1 METSEEEDEEYE
13 YTWSDLQKT
22 SGFRG
27 LSIERYYKVYEDCEV
42 KLARYGRVD
51 EAENDETRRRY
62 CECLHVLNDRFDEPV
77 QDSVREIIWAL
88 FWSIEDYHARLCSD
102 SDFDS
107 IHNEIIFEA
116 ILDFFVT
123 M

>member
-1 METSEEEDEEYE
+1 MTETTEDEECE
-13 YTWSDLQKT
+13 YAWVDLQKT
-22 SGFRG
+22 SGVRD

-51 EAENDETRRRY
+51 EDENDETRRRY
-62 CECLHVLNDRFDEPV
+62 CECLHILNDRFDEPE

-88 FWSIEDYHARLCSD
+88 FWSIDDYRARLCSD
-102 SDFDS
+102 SDDP

-116 ILDFFVT
+116 ILDLFVT